1 MNNVEHI
8 HILSSG
14 EHINDTFKASYGKF
28 DLTKV
33 RIIVESGI
41 YGKQDTPRN
50 KGINNAIEDIKQICS
65 IMNKDCDVK
74 FIDKK
79 SINDIRDAVLEIV
92 NENPVGS
99 QYYFNITGGTKVLS
113 NGLFLMAIWLN
124 GTIYHVGEDGV
135 FQKLIVPKMQA
146 EHVHKNPNYVTIL
159 DILYDYKTRFR
170 KLQNEKMNKVD
181 KFGKDGKILQKEL
194 YIKIKPKYI
203 RIRVQDKKNK
213 RSLQYGT
220 LSKWLQDLK
229 EWDLIKIDNPEDNR
243 KSKNVEITED
253 GIFTLK
259 FIQAMDKKKK

>member
-1 MNNVEHI
+1 VNDVEHI

-14 EHINDTFKASYGKF
+14 EHINDTFKVSYGKF

-41 YGKQDTPRN
+41 YGKLDSDRN
-50 KGINNAIEDIKQICS
+50 KGINNAIDEVKKICS
-65 IMNKDCDVK
+65 LMNKDCDVK
-74 FIDKK
+74 LIDKI

-92 NENPVGS
+92 NEFPVSS

-135 FQKLIVPKMQA
+135 FQKLIVPKMHA
-146 EHVHKNPNYVTIL
+146 EHVEKNPNYTTIL
-159 DILYDYKTRFR
+159 DILYNYKIKTGKFLMKKND
-170 KLQNEKMNKVD
+170 KL
-181 KFGKDGKILQKEL
+181 GKDVNMLQKDL
-194 YIKIKPKYI
+194 YKKMKLKYV

-213 RSLQYGT
+213 RTLQYGT
-220 LSKWLQDLK
+220 LSKWLQDLN
-229 EWDLIKIDNPEDNR
+229 EWDLIKINNPEDNR
-243 KSKNVEITED
+243 KLKNVEITED

-259 FIQAMDKKKK
+259 FIQAMEKKNK